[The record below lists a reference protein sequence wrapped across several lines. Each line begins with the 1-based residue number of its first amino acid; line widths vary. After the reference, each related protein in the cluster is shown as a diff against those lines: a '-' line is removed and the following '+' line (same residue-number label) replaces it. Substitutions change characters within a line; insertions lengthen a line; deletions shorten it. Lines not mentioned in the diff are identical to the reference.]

1 MPKYCVEFV
10 ADVCTVPSRD
20 TSDCSDCKTEHI
32 SLENNSYTL
41 PIKSDSILTYHI
53 STGSN
58 IPKQKSNSSNLEY
71 LTKDLNKLYSEEDNI
86 TPGAT
91 KVKISNSKCNTNS
104 HELSMGNTVC
114 CMPDNLKSTCEYHC
128 QKPNFDRHLT
138 RSQNYASNCRKFV
151 ISRAVQYEEQS
162 EKLQTRKEMTMSNNH
177 SYQEILC
184 NHQHQ
189 HHYQYN
195 GSSIHEKYDPNK
207 NLKSDIPVKIADKA
221 SQCQWDRKQ
230 TKISTSHYLSKTGI
244 HDDEAFL
251 PCVDILTNHSN
262 NLLNSVSEWSVDV
275 SSLSGQRCSSVTPP
289 IRMIESNSKFE
300 GIPHGDCYRKAEY
313 TSKDENHEM
322 VKDSTDCNDNCD
334 TGSLSATFPSKSINP
349 LTYEGECEDKM
360 KCQSSVFDNSNYYNH
375 NNSSGSNS
383 SYTKDNGQ
391 CKRSKSSTGDLRQS
405 GEQRQENKNRIPCPN
420 YYVPLT
426 DVSAFGDSLHPLTS
440 STIKQNQKCLI
451 STGSQKPNHHIHN
464 SKHQCHP
471 SESYYIPGPQVEI
484 SSHIDLSGGSFT
496 NASSVSSLEQ
506 INLNNEHEIIK
517 STLQNC
523 PTTTPSHIQQGL
535 NTNQVSIDSLPKEQ
549 PHLNAEK
556 SEEGSLNQPKH
567 EEFDKSLTPG
577 LNSQKTSNGSST
589 NKITPKICEKPVN
602 LKSNVHEH
610 VGKQYTPKSNLPN
623 SFKNTL
629 LNSTYVNS
637 TTHQSNDIS
646 NKPKDSKSSPDTKN
660 TQIFVPSSR
669 PLKESRIPIPKT
681 ILPSP
686 IYRPPSIQ
694 KIELNTHQ
702 LKANQSIKT
711 TDLRADT
718 MDQSGILQRNYD
730 AAETLPFDIKTDPHL
745 AEVNSSSQTNSNM
758 DNSVEANTIKIDDNE
773 KPENVKSSLQ
783 KRQSRSLEKVIYPR
797 DNSTIQSTKSHHS
810 RIRRKRQSYSLQP
823 RYFRGTY
830 YKSNSNNNDDDDD
843 DNGNFKNR
851 TRTAHSRPRSKF
863 LATKSLTPPTSQAW
877 DKNPIAQNVH
887 TKSLMIQSGF
897 DYSDLKP
904 PELLLQVNS
913 ISTINYSDTSNDL
926 KVQLIN
932 QSNRSTMSSPPTN
945 LPVLHRRLSNES
957 ISSAPLQKPISR
969 PLTASREPIAAN
981 LSPFTSINNPS
992 QALTP
997 PTPIPSSRIK
1007 LIRRKFF
1014 IPESAN
1020 IEEILADPDD
1030 RRIKAICERYKCDL
1044 EIYSKLPWCG
1054 FLQYVIIMS
1063 ARDIYTLRRCAR
1075 TLDSRL
1081 NWCLS
1086 AQLK

>member
-32 SLENNSYTL
+32 SLENTSCTL
-41 PIKSDSILTYHI
+41 PNKSDSILTYHI

-58 IPKQKSNSSNLEY
+58 INKQKANTSNLEH
-71 LTKDLNKLYSEEDNI
+71 LTKDLNKSSLSLYSEEDNL
-86 TPGAT
+86 TPNAT
-91 KVKISNSKCNTNS
+91 KVKISNSKYNKNS

-138 RSQNYASNCRKFV
+138 RSQQNYTSNCRKFV
-151 ISRAVQYEEQS
+151 ISRAVQYEEQ
-162 EKLQTRKEMTMSNNH
+162 LQLQTTRKEMTMSNNH

-184 NHQHQ
+184 NH
-189 HHYQYN
+189 HHHNHQYN
-195 GSSIHEKYDPNK
+195 GSNIHERYDHSK
-207 NLKSDIPVKIADKA
+207 NLKSDIPLKIADKS
-221 SQCQWDRKQ
+221 SQCQRDRKS
-230 TKISTSHYLSKTGI
+230 KISTMHLSKTGI
-244 HDDEAFL
+244 NDSEAFL
-251 PCVDILTNHSN
+251 PCVDLLTNHSN
-262 NLLNSVSEWSVDV
+262 NMLNSLSEWSVDV
-275 SSLSGQRCSSVTPP
+275 SSLSGGQRCSSVTPP
-289 IRMIESNSKFE
+289 IRMIESNRKFE
-300 GIPHGDCYRKAEY
+300 GISHGDCYRKAEY
-313 TSKDENHEM
+313 ASKGDNHEI

-349 LTYEGECEDKM
+349 LTYEQECEEKM
-360 KCQSSVFDNSNYYNH
+360 KCQPSVFDSSNYYHHH
-375 NNSSGSNS
+375 NNSSGS
-383 SYTKDNGQ
+383 SYTKDFGQ
-391 CKRSKSSTGDLRQS
+391 YKRSKSSTGDLGQS
-405 GEQRQENKNRIPCPN
+405 GEPAQENKDRIPYPS

-451 STGSQKPNHHIHN
+451 SARSQKKPNHIHHN
-464 SKHQCHP
+464 SKRQCHP

-517 STLQNC
+517 ATS
-523 PTTTPSHIQQGL
+523 QGL
-535 NTNQVSIDSLPKEQ
+535 NTNQVSIDSLDKEQ
-549 PHLNAEK
+549 PLCHLNAKK
-556 SEEGSLNQPKH
+556 SEEGSSDQPKH
-567 EEFDKSLTPG
+567 EEIDQSLTPC
-577 LNSQKTSNGSST
+577 LNSQKTSSAAPSSNIT
-589 NKITPKICEKPVN
+589 SKIYEKPVD
-602 LKSNVHEH
+602 LKLDVHQH
-610 VGKQYTPKSNLPN
+610 VGRQYTPKSNLPA

-629 LNSTYVNS
+629 LNSSYDNS
-637 TTHQSNDIS
+637 TPHQSS
-646 NKPKDSKSSPDTKN
+646 KPKDSNSSPDSNN
-660 TQIFVPSSR
+660 TQIIVPSSR
-669 PLKESRIPIPKT
+669 SLRESRIPIPKT

-686 IYRPPSIQ
+686 IYRPPTTH
-694 KIELNTHQ
+694 KTELNTDH
-702 LKANQSIKT
+702 LKASESIKT
-711 TDLRADT
+711 TDLQADT
-718 MDQSGILQRNYD
+718 INQSGIQRNYD
-730 AAETLPFDIKTDPHL
+730 TVETLPSDIKTDPDL
-745 AEVNSSSQTNSNM
+745 PEVNSSNQTNSNM
-758 DNSVEANTIKIDDNE
+758 DNPVEENTIQIDSNK
-773 KPENVKSSLQ
+773 KPENIKGSLQ
-783 KRQSRSLEKVIYPR
+783 KRQSRSLEKVVYSK
-797 DNSTIQSTKSHHS
+797 DNCTIQSTKSHHS
-810 RIRRKRQSYSLQP
+810 RIRRKRQSHSLQP

-830 YKSNSNNNDDDDD
+830 YKSNSNN
-843 DNGNFKNR
+843 DNSNFKNH
-851 TRTAHSRPRSKF
+851 TQTGHSRRRSKY
-863 LATKSLTPPTSQAW
+863 LATKTLTPPTSQAAW
-877 DKNPIAQNVH
+877 DKNP
-887 TKSLMIQSGF
+887 TKSLMIQPGF

-904 PELLLQVNS
+904 PELLLQVNAT
-913 ISTINYSDTSNDL
+913 STINYSDTLNDS

-932 QSNRSTMSSPPTN
+932 QSNRSIMSSPPTN

-957 ISSAPLQKPISR
+957 ISSAPLQKSTSR
-969 PLTASREPIAAN
+969 PLTASREPTAN
-981 LSPFTSINNPS
+981 LPFFASINNPS
-992 QALTP
+992 QAMTP
-997 PTPIPSSRIK
+997 PTPISSRIKK

-1054 FLQYVIIMS
+1054 FLQYVVIMS